1 MYAIDIKIDTKEFQQ
16 LLGVIKTEFTPNR
29 SSNTQITNALKQ
41 KMEGYFRVGGQQAD
55 GGPKWKK
62 LSPERVAA
70 KTQNKNVILVETGRL
85 RSSFV
90 QKSSDKFAK
99 VVNSVPYGVKHD
111 EGIDTPERP
120 IIPRNRNSMVTLV
133 EKTYLGR
140 LKKRLGIL

>member
-70 KTQNKNVILVETGRL
+70 KTENK
-85 RSSFV
+85 
-90 QKSSDKFAK
+90 KSSDKFAK

-120 IIPRNRNSMVTLV
+120 IIPRNRNSMVGLV